1 MSAGPGAAS
10 DPGADRG
17 PGAADLPRTW
27 RLRRAAVVPLGVAAV
42 LVASTAVIWVT
53 LPGETRVA
61 FSWPQRVTVLITFGL
76 AVAVLVGFAA
86 CRVTA
91 DTDGLVLVNVFRVRR
106 VGWHLVLGLRYR
118 PDDPWPVL
126 RLADDVQVGV
136 LGIQSSDGVRAR
148 VNAAELADVIIART
162 GR

>member
-1 MSAGPGAAS
+1 MSTSPDPDGGRAG
-10 DPGADRG
+10 
-17 PGAADLPRTW
+17 ADLPRTW
-27 RLRRAAVVPLGVAAV
+27 RLRRAAVVPLVVALV
-42 LVASTAVIWVT
+42 LVASTAVIWVS
-53 LPGETRVA
+53 LPVETRVA

-76 AVAVLVGFAA
+76 AVAVLLGFSA

-91 DTDGLVLVNVFRVRR
+91 DRDGLLLVNVFRVRR
-106 VGWHLVLGLRYR
+106 IGWHLVLGLRYR

-136 LGIQSSDGVRAR
+136 LGIQSSDGPRAR